1 MQTTQ
6 VSLSIIIPCFNHGKF
21 IMDAISSVEE
31 CQEKV
36 YEIIIVNDGSTD
48 PYTCEVM
55 EQLKKKGYFVVEQEN
70 LGLSA
75 ARNTRIKLA
84 KGQYIL
90 PLDSDNKI
98 RPNYIFKGIEI
109 LDKLPEVG
117 VVYGDA
123 EYFGDKSGLWKV
135 PEFDLR
141 LLLLGNYIDACAVF
155 RKSVWEDCGYYDTE
169 MPKIGYE
176 DWNFWLDA
184 AKNGWK
190 FYHIPEV
197 LFDYRVRAGSMVTNC
212 NIPENQRLLIQY
224 VANKHSDILREEY
237 QKLYVEF
244 NAVSEKWQKIRG
256 IYLYKIYQFLS
267 KIYQLDVKT
276 IFKYLS
282 LKKSTR
288 ASDNLI
294 AAKAKTTK

>member
-1 MQTTQ
+1 MQSTHIR
-6 VSLSIIIPCFNHGKF
+6 LSVIIPCFNHGKF

-55 EQLKKKGYFVVEQEN
+55 EQLKKKGYSVVEQEN

-75 ARNTRIKLA
+75 ARNSGIKLA
-84 KGQYIL
+84 KGEYIL

-98 RPNYIFKGIEI
+98 RQNYILKGIQI
-109 LDKLPEVG
+109 LDNFPEVG

-123 EYFGDKSGLWKV
+123 EYFGEKSGLWKV

-141 LLLLGNYIDACAVF
+141 MLLLGNYIDACAVF
-155 RKSVWEDCGYYDTE
+155 RKSVWVNCGYYDTE

-176 DWNFWLDA
+176 DWNFWLDV

-190 FYHIPEV
+190 FYHISEV
-197 LFDYRVRAGSMVTNC
+197 LFDYRVRAGSMVSAC
-212 NIPENQRLLIQY
+212 NIPENQKLLIQY
-224 VANKHSDILREEY
+224 VTNKHSDILREEY
-237 QKLYVEF
+237 KKLYTDFHLVYQEL
-244 NAVSEKWQKIRG
+244 QKIRNHSF
-256 IYLYKIYQFLS
+256 YKIYKFLS
-267 KIYQLDVKT
+267 KIY
-276 IFKYLS
+276 S
-282 LKKSTR
+282 KKR
-288 ASDNLI
+288 
-294 AAKAKTTK
+294 

>member
-1 MQTTQ
+1 
-6 VSLSIIIPCFNHGKF
+6 
-21 IMDAISSVEE
+21 MDAISSVEE

-75 ARNTRIKLA
+75 ARNTGIKLA

-169 MPKIGYE
+169 MPIQGYE
-176 DWNFWLDA
+176 DWNFWLSIA
-184 AKNGWK
+184 EKGWK

-197 LFDYRVRAGSMVTNC
+197 LFDYRVRSGSMVTNC

-256 IYLYKIYQFLS
+256 ITFI
-267 KIYQLDVKT
+267 
-276 IFKYLS
+276 KYINS
-282 LKKSTR
+282 YRKYINWTLKPFQVFVS
-288 ASDNLI
+288 
-294 AAKAKTTK
+294 